1 MSVEF
6 GEKIKQ
12 LREEKGMTQQTMSE
26 KLYVT
31 RQAVSRWECGARYPD
46 LITTKKIAQILE
58 VTIDELVSGEEL
70 KKDIEKEPVM
80 AQPVANVVQTLL
92 YSIAM
97 TAYLVM
103 SVISFLSYIP
113 LETNGTVWSTQVSL
127 TGIATT
133 AGYVLNLVAAVI
145 GLVLSLK
152 GKLTAKMTGIIMSV
166 PYFFAVVNF
175 IVSYVDMQ
183 IKDNGVMDFAG
194 WIEFFIIPLT
204 IGVCIAIFFVTKTRR
219 IPYIFIFLVCLITAV
234 YYVYSGIVM
243 RLMYFSETQYIVQGV
258 VHCLGGA
265 GMALLLGYQALVL
278 DKKKKIAYK

>member
-46 LITTKKIAQILE
+46 LLTTKKIAQILE

-133 AGYVLNLVAAVI
+133 AGYVLNLVAEI
-145 GLVLSLK
+145 ELQHLQ
-152 GKLTAKMTGIIMSV
+152 GIKTLHYKWM
-166 PYFFAVVNF
+166 
-175 IVSYVDMQ
+175 
-183 IKDNGVMDFAG
+183 
-194 WIEFFIIPLT
+194 L
-204 IGVCIAIFFVTKTRR
+204 AI
-219 IPYIFIFLVCLITAV
+219 
-234 YYVYSGIVM
+234 
-243 RLMYFSETQYIVQGV
+243 
-258 VHCLGGA
+258 
-265 GMALLLGYQALVL
+265 
-278 DKKKKIAYK
+278 